1 MGVKNVYNI
10 KCNKGENSTMEIE
23 VLEKRINDKKVQIEK
38 LNKKIEKLN
47 SSKNVGEFI
56 KKMGWLFADDY
67 NDVKKFKTMD
77 DLINSNESKRKF
89 STPKESVE
97 LAYSEY
103 LTDVDKEISRVER
116 TIAETQNTIT
126 KYENMLAVENEKNE
140 TIQIPELKEFFE
152 NWKVEIL
159 KYVDERLK
167 EYNKV
172 VDEHNKWARE
182 NNYASQPQRDEE
194 YRKYRSKVKSILTG
208 WVAVRKEKG
217 NKDFEKYVDHYMRD
231 RYVELVN
238 KVSDITGTI
247 TNVDLDIG
255 VDGSINGIV
264 TGTEGTAKVE
274 TIVAGGY
281 NIQCLHYRVL
291 VHEVKK

>member
-1 MGVKNVYNI
+1 
-10 KCNKGENSTMEIE
+10 MEIE
-23 VLEKRINDKKVQIEK
+23 VLEKRINDKKAQIEK
-38 LNKKIEKLN
+38 SNKKIEKLN
-47 SSKNVGEFI
+47 GSKNVGGFI
-56 KKMGWLFADDY
+56 KEMGWLFADDY

-89 STPKESVE
+89 SNPKESVE

-116 TIAETQNTIT
+116 TIAEAQNTIT

-159 KYVDERLK
+159 KYVDERLE

-172 VDEHNKWARE
+172 VDEYNKWARE
-182 NNYASQPQRDEE
+182 NNYASQPQRSEE

-217 NKDFEKYVDHYMRD
+217 SKDFEKYVDRYMRD

-264 TGTEGTAKVE
+264 TGTEGTANVE